1 MTPVPGGRIL
11 SSELLCA
18 SLLIKRR
25 EFQRKH
31 AALITMSAP
40 PPLLVRLIKV
50 AHQALLNSFQRKSNN
65 FPNSSYFPSTITQ
78 HWEQWFK
85 TTKDQFFRE
94 TEHAGAVWREKKG
107 WNKEFKVEASCI
119 NLPSQFMRAAQ
130 EIFLKTWREHR
141 IPDTKGRVFW
151 GYFSAGQVLQMTTD
165 VLVETTAQPARIP

>member
-11 SSELLCA
+11 SSELLCT
-18 SLLIKRR
+18 SLLIKHW

-50 AHQALLNSFQRKSNN
+50 AHQALLNSFQRESNY
-65 FPNSSYFPSTITQ
+65 FPHSSYFPSTRTQ

-85 TTKDQFFRE
+85 TTKDRFFRE
-94 TEHAGAVWREKKG
+94 TERGVAAWREKKG
-107 WNKEFKVEASCI
+107 WNKKFKVGGSCV

-141 IPDTKGRVFW
+141 IPGTEGRGFLRL
-151 GYFSAGQVLQMTTD
+151 F
-165 VLVETTAQPARIP
+165 